1 MNIYYISGIVSIVF
15 ILIKI
20 IEKKIILKEDNLNI
34 KENVKD
40 GIIIFLIIIA
50 VFYIYNNYL
59 LDTIIDESPKVF
71 LNNPDF

>member
-20 IEKKIILKEDNLNI
+20 IEKKIILKQDNLNI

-50 VFYIYNNYL
+50 VFYIFNNYL
-59 LDTIIDESPKVF
+59 VNTIIDTSPKVF

>member
-20 IEKKIILKEDNLNI
+20 IEKKFILKEDNLNI

-40 GIIIFLIIIA
+40 GIIIFLVIIV

>member
-1 MNIYYISGIVSIVF
+1 MNIYYISGIVTIVF

-20 IEKKIILKEDNLNI
+20 IEKKIILKEDYLNI
-34 KENVKD
+34 KENIKD
-40 GIIIFLIIIA
+40 GIIIFLVIIA

>member
-40 GIIIFLIIIA
+40 GIIIFLVIIA